1 MAFVKSHRY
10 ALGQKTWTE
19 TSRVKFIQIINGTER
34 PIKILLGNSAHI
46 LVEKTGKEITIRK
59 KERRT
64 LWLRYV
70 FYWRFFLDFFF
81 LYVVIQHCFIAAPQI
96 SLYRRILGSNPRLC
110 QRLPDAIF
118 IRLDLSIRE
127 WHPRV
132 QIFCY
137 VLLPGVMNVADQGDK
152 KKSSQQLL
160 MRYPPQAEK
169 YMG

>member
-64 LWLRYV
+64 L
-70 FYWRFFLDFFF
+70 
-81 LYVVIQHCFIAAPQI
+81 
-96 SLYRRILGSNPRLC
+96 
-110 QRLPDAIF
+110 
-118 IRLDLSIRE
+118 
-127 WHPRV
+127 
-132 QIFCY
+132 
-137 VLLPGVMNVADQGDK
+137 
-152 KKSSQQLL
+152 
-160 MRYPPQAEK
+160 
-169 YMG
+169 